1 MNIFKECADI
11 KTAATLNLDRPDFE
25 MHNINV
31 PATKMQAKMIKNL
44 GERAKLIRAG
54 AVDPTEDNMCKL
66 TVDGRKIGLDQR
78 CMNPSLPDDPNSK
91 VNVCI
96 NNVFDIW
103 KQTAEKKSTQLIF
116 CDLATPQAAV
126 NENTYTLY
134 RKDTKGE
141 YAPVYSAKLGQKD
154 TADKIFKKLTGSKPP
169 KNFKAGGVFDGDII
183 MLHTVDYDTMTASNS
198 AVMALSGKITEIP
211 EEMWT
216 KLHHSPTE
224 TFESERKF
232 CVYDDI
238 KQKLVAKG
246 VPEKEIAF
254 IHDADT
260 TEEKQKLFAKM
271 NKGEIRVMIGSTQK
285 CGAGMN
291 AQERMIA
298 LHDLDAPMRPS
309 DMEQRHGRI
318 IRQGNTNTKVDIY
331 RYTTDKTFDAYLYQ
345 MLENKQKFISQI
357 MTDKSPVRSCEDVDE
372 IALDYAEVKALCA
385 GNPLI
390 KEKIDLETEI
400 TKLNVLKSSFLS
412 QKYAVQDKAYTI
424 LPREKSVKETYID
437 KLKKDVEFS
446 EKEQPLQNEDGKNYY
461 PVMVGDNVYNEKD
474 AAGEAIRQ
482 AILDNKDILH
492 GKESHIGTYRGFE
505 MTAFLDVF
513 SKKIKVNLKNETN
526 HYGELNKDS
535 NVKAGGNII
544 RLDNV
549 INSIGI
555 TLMKEEERLQAI
567 CADIEQAKAAA
578 DAVFPQEQEL
588 AAKEKRLE
596 EVNAQLA
603 STDVSTQDRSSEL
616 YAALVDICPALQ
628 YSKEFYCK
636 YEAEEGIEPLY
647 IERNGDVVFVAHTYT
662 QNGDLMYD
670 PAIEFSFDS
679 ENQKADALSYELSGM
694 GMYQDFRDGNLPNDK
709 ADVEEMVLETMF
721 VNIKDYDYKLIETNI
736 DTEIDEDERGED
748 KKDRLSSQVQ
758 QNQ

>member
-1 MNIFKECADI
+1 
-11 KTAATLNLDRPDFE
+11 
-25 MHNINV
+25 
-31 PATKMQAKMIKNL
+31 
-44 GERAKLIRAG
+44 
-54 AVDPTEDNMCKL
+54 
-66 TVDGRKIGLDQR
+66 
-78 CMNPSLPDDPNSK
+78 
-91 VNVCI
+91 
-96 NNVFDIW
+96 
-103 KQTAEKKSTQLIF
+103 
-116 CDLATPQAAV
+116 
-126 NENTYTLY
+126 
-134 RKDTKGE
+134 
-141 YAPVYSAKLGQKD
+141 
-154 TADKIFKKLTGSKPP
+154 
-169 KNFKAGGVFDGDII
+169 
-183 MLHTVDYDTMTASNS
+183 
-198 AVMALSGKITEIP
+198 
-211 EEMWT
+211 
-216 KLHHSPTE
+216 
-224 TFESERKF
+224 
-232 CVYDDI
+232 
-238 KQKLVAKG
+238 
-246 VPEKEIAF
+246 
-254 IHDADT
+254 
-260 TEEKQKLFAKM
+260 M

-424 LPREKSVKETYID
+424 LPREKSVKEIYID
-437 KLKKDVEFS
+437 KLKKDVEFA

-461 PVMVGDNVYNEKD
+461 PVTVGDKKYHEKD

-482 AILDNKDILH
+482 AILDNKDILQ
-492 GKESHIGTYRGFE
+492 GKEVHIGSYRGFE

-513 SKKIKVNLKNETN
+513 SKKIKVNLQGATN
-526 HYGELNKDS
+526 HYGELNMDI

-555 TLMKEEERLQAI
+555 TLMKEEEGLQAI

-603 STDVSTQDRSSEL
+603 SIKVNTQDRSSEL

-628 YSKEFYCK
+628 YSKEFHCK
-636 YEAEEGIEPLY
+636 YEAGEGIEPLC

-670 PAIEFSFDS
+670 PAIEFYFDS
-679 ENQKADALSYELSGM
+679 KNQKAEALSYELSGM
-694 GMYQDFRDGNLPNDK
+694 GMYQDFRDGNLPNEK
-709 ADVEEMVLETMF
+709 ADVEEMALETMF
-721 VNIKDYDYKLIETNI
+721 PNIKDYNYELV
-736 DTEIDEDERGED
+736 DTDLDAEIDENERCMAE
-748 KKDRLSSQVQ
+748 KKK
-758 QNQ
+758 

>member
-1 MNIFKECADI
+1 
-11 KTAATLNLDRPDFE
+11 
-25 MHNINV
+25 
-31 PATKMQAKMIKNL
+31 
-44 GERAKLIRAG
+44 
-54 AVDPTEDNMCKL
+54 
-66 TVDGRKIGLDQR
+66 
-78 CMNPSLPDDPNSK
+78 
-91 VNVCI
+91 
-96 NNVFDIW
+96 
-103 KQTAEKKSTQLIF
+103 
-116 CDLATPQAAV
+116 
-126 NENTYTLY
+126 
-134 RKDTKGE
+134 
-141 YAPVYSAKLGQKD
+141 
-154 TADKIFKKLTGSKPP
+154 
-169 KNFKAGGVFDGDII
+169 
-183 MLHTVDYDTMTASNS
+183 
-198 AVMALSGKITEIP
+198 
-211 EEMWT
+211 
-216 KLHHSPTE
+216 
-224 TFESERKF
+224 
-232 CVYDDI
+232 
-238 KQKLVAKG
+238 
-246 VPEKEIAF
+246 
-254 IHDADT
+254 
-260 TEEKQKLFAKM
+260 M

-412 QKYAVQDKAYTI
+412 RKYAVQDKAYTI

-437 KLKKDVEFS
+437 KLKKDVEFA

-461 PVMVGDNVYNEKD
+461 PVTVGDKKYPEKD

-482 AILDNKDILH
+482 AILDNKDILQ
-492 GKESHIGTYRGFE
+492 GKEVHIGSYRGFE

-513 SKKIKVNLKNETN
+513 SKKIKVNLQGATN
-526 HYGELNKDS
+526 HYGELNMDI

-555 TLMKEEERLQAI
+555 TLMKEEEGLQAI

-588 AAKEKRLE
+588 AAKERRLE

-603 STDVSTQDRSSEL
+603 SIKVNTQDRSSEL
-616 YAALVDICPALQ
+616 YAALVDICPTLQ
-628 YSKEFYCK
+628 YSKEFHCK
-636 YEAEEGIEPLY
+636 YEAGEGIEPLC

-670 PAIEFSFDS
+670 PAIEFYFDRK
-679 ENQKADALSYELSGM
+679 NQKAEALSYELSGM
-694 GMYQDFRDGNLPNDK
+694 GMYQDFRDGNLPNEK

-721 VNIKDYDYKLIETNI
+721 VNIKDYDYKLVETNI

-748 KKDRLSSQVQ
+748 KKEINR
-758 QNQ
+758 